1 VAPSHIDRF
10 HRAIGM
16 NITPDVFLP
25 LGDFGTQVNATLFPI
40 IFGVVL
46 ASLKLSFDPFTVSLG
61 EFNVYGFAGAMVSNL
76 AFAMRSILIKNMTAD
91 EANCKKKNLSSA
103 NVYAVGTA
111 APFLA
116 LTSLFLISLPNLP
129 LLCQL

>member
-1 VAPSHIDRF
+1 MTR
-10 HRAIGM
+10 RASGC
-16 NITPDVFLP
+16 VF
-25 LGDFGTQVNATLFPI
+25 FLFLIIIICVIEIILRI